1 MGTGKKRMKLRQ
13 IFENRGNSVGVC
25 FGRWNPPHKGH
36 KAAWEIAASFG
47 TFYVGT
53 NKNTEGPNDPLPY
66 DVKLKCMETIW
77 PEIAG
82 HVIPEQ
88 SLFTLV
94 SKVFAKHGEHTH
106 LKIATD
112 EDWLTK
118 SLMQYNGKEGAHGYY
133 KFASIEQVPTPR
145 LSSATALRAA
155 VRAGDR
161 DGFSDAAGVDADT
174 PIQIGKKTVAF
185 FDLVAHYLAKH
196 PEKVKKVKKV
206 AEHKKGVRAMK
217 YTKKPVNPSAQ
228 HAKAKEKLAPIKPG
242 VEKQTD
248 ECAGVGIITKQNSTG
263 DVNKGTPYKNLKA
276 FNLVKEGV
284 DMQALAQKA
293 KQLLAQGMSE
303 QQVVDQLVK
312 QGILVRYAQQA
323 VQAAQMNEAFL
334 QELESAMLQ
343 EAGMK
348 KIEPSAKA
356 AMKNAMTF
364 PSMNQSTGS
373 AYLNYRMGIAMA
385 GAPDYPTKMEKDNWI
400 GGDPLLSTYTEEE
413 MAIVNAAAKAV
424 GGGSAQNWS
433 GNRSKEIAGTNVTSP
448 VAKPKKNKYGV

>member
-1 MGTGKKRMKLRQ
+1 MKLRQ
-13 IFENRGNSVGVC
+13 LFENKGNSVGVC

-36 KAAWEIAASFG
+36 RAAWEIAANFG

-66 DVKLKCMETIW
+66 EVKLKCMETIW

-94 SKVFAKHGEHTH
+94 SKVFAKHGEGTH

-112 EDWLTK
+112 EEWLTK
-118 SLMQYNGKEGAHGYY
+118 SLIQYNGQEGAHGYY

-174 PIQIGKKTVAF
+174 PIRVGKKSVAF

-196 PEKVKKVKKV
+196 PEKVK
-206 AEHKKGVRAMK
+206 RAI
-217 YTKKPVNPSAQ
+217 
-228 HAKAKEKLAPIKPG
+228 KAKEEA
-242 VEKQTD
+242 
-248 ECAGVGIITKQNSTG
+248 AGVGTITKQNSTA
-263 DVNKGTPYKNLKA
+263 DVNAGTPRKNLKA
-276 FNLVKEGV
+276 FHLVKE
-284 DMQALAQKA
+284 DETFLADLEDAL
-293 KQLLAQGMSE
+293 
-303 QQVVDQLVK
+303 
-312 QGILVRYAQQA
+312 
-323 VQAAQMNEAFL
+323 
-334 QELESAMLQ
+334 LQ

-348 KIEPSAKA
+348 PIEKSQKA
-356 AMKNAMTF
+356 SMKNAVTLPALNM
-364 PSMNQSTGS
+364 STGS
-373 AYLNYRMGIAMA
+373 GGAYMNYRMSIALA
-385 GAPDYPTKMEKDNWI
+385 GAPNYPTKMEADNWI

-413 MAIVNAAAKAV
+413 FDMIKKAAKQV
-424 GGGSAQNWS
+424 GAGTIQNWS
-433 GNRSKEIAGTNVTSP
+433 GKRSQEVADVNKTST
-448 VAKPKKNKYGV
+448 VAKIKKNKYGV